1 VRGCCAM
8 RPYRNP
14 PIMSAGPKQQR
25 RRSKR
30 ARNPN
35 RRSIKTHRNYT
46 VEEAARATGCAKGT
60 IRRWIKSGALP
71 AVTDRKPNLIL
82 GGDLFDYLKARATS
96 GPKLRLN
103 ECYCLKCR
111 APREPALGMADY
123 VPLTPTTGN
132 LRALCSTCTTIMHKA
147 VPLAAVA
154 ALAGILDV
162 TVQQASKHISDIVKP
177 SLNDHLAREPETHA

>member
-1 VRGCCAM
+1 
-8 RPYRNP
+8 
-14 PIMSAGPKQQR
+14 MSSGPKQQR

-30 ARNPN
+30 TRNPN
-35 RRSIKTHRNYT
+35 RRSVKIHRNYT
-46 VEEAARATGCAKGT
+46 VEEAARITGCAKGT

-71 AVTDRKPNLIL
+71 AITDRKPNLIL

-96 GPKLRLN
+96 GPKLRLA

-111 APREPALGMADY
+111 AAREPALGMADY

-132 LRALCSTCTTIMHKA
+132 LRALCNTCTTVMHKA
-147 VPLAAVA
+147 VPLAALQ

-162 TVQQASKHISDIVKP
+162 TVQRATEHITETAKP
-177 SLNDHLAREPETHA
+177 SLNDHLPKEPETHA

>member
-1 VRGCCAM
+1 
-8 RPYRNP
+8 
-14 PIMSAGPKQQR
+14 MSSGPKQQLR
-25 RRSKR
+25 RKRS

-35 RRSIKTHRNYT
+35 RRSIKIHRNYT

-60 IRRWIKSGALP
+60 IRRWIKSDALP
-71 AVTDRKPNLIL
+71 AITDRKPNLIL

-132 LRALCSTCTTIMHKA
+132 LRALCSTCTTVMHKA
-147 VPLAAVA
+147 VPLAALA
-154 ALAGILDV
+154 ELAGILDV
-162 TVQQASKHISDIVKP
+162 TAQQASQRLTDTAKP

>member
-1 VRGCCAM
+1 
-8 RPYRNP
+8 
-14 PIMSAGPKQQR
+14 MSSEPKQQR
-25 RRSKR
+25 RQSKR
-30 ARNPN
+30 ARSPN
-35 RRSIKTHRNYT
+35 RRSIKIHRNYT

-60 IRRWIKSGALP
+60 IRRWIKSSALP
-71 AVTDRKPNLIL
+71 TITDRKPNLIL

-96 GPKLRLN
+96 GPKLQLS

-132 LRALCSTCTTIMHKA
+132 LRALCSICTTVMHKA
-147 VPLAAVA
+147 IPLGALA

-162 TVQQASKHISDIVKP
+162 TVQQAGKHLTDTAKP